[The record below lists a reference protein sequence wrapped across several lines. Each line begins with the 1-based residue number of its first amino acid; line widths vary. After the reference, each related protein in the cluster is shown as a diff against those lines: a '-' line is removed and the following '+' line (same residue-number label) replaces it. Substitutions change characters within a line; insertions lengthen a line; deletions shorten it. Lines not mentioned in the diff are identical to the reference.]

1 MTLSALGIFSAAGAG
16 GGVLPAYELVS
27 TTILGSAQ
35 SNVTFD
41 VSTLASTYKHLQ
53 IRSTTRTVNAGLGT
67 TALAIRFNA
76 DSGTNYSYHRISGQG
91 SVAFSD
97 GAANITNGFAGTN
110 FYTGEVGFG
119 GNVCD
124 ILDAFS
130 TTKNK
135 TVRFLGGAPN
145 SGKFIGLWS
154 SAWRNTNAIT
164 SIVLT
169 DSDSNNF
176 AIGCRFSLYGIRG

>member
-16 GGVLPAYELVS
+16 VVDTGAFDLIS

-35 SNVTFD
+35 ASITFD

-53 IRSTTRTVNAGLGT
+53 IRTTTRTVNAGLGV
-67 TALAIRFNA
+67 TALAIRFNG
-76 DSGTNYSYHRISGQG
+76 DSGTNYSYHRVTGNG
-91 SVAFSD
+91 STVFSD

-110 FYTGEVGFG
+110 FYTGEVGYG

-135 TVRFLGGAPN
+135 TVRFLGGGSN

-169 DSDSNNF
+169 DNDSNNL
-176 AIGCRFSLYGIRG
+176 AIGSRFSLYGIKG